1 MSVMAIAAE
10 PRIGVVRTVENAVG
24 IAALIAMAALP
35 TLEIL
40 LRSLADTGVP
50 GTAGY
55 VQNLTLWVGFLGAMI
70 AAREGR
76 HLHLAVARFE
86 LPPGLAHVAEVVV
99 HTVCAAVALGLLWAN
114 LQFVRSEMMSAQMV
128 GPWMPVWIAETI
140 LPLSF
145 VVIALRLILYVED
158 WRDRCAV
165 ALGLCAVVAVV
176 FGLPALAEAAVLP
189 AIGLL
194 LLAALLRAPIF
205 IVLGGVTLVLFFAEG
220 VPAAAIAVS
229 TYRISVS
236 PLIPTIPLFTL
247 VGYLLAEGGARR
259 RLLRLFQACF
269 GWMPG
274 GEAIVATLL
283 CAFFTTFTGASGV
296 VILAVGGL
304 LLPLL
309 LTRGYPERFS
319 LGLLTAS
326 GSIGLLF
333 PPSIVVIIYAT
344 MTYVPIPEMFLAG
357 LIPGAIMVGAV
368 CLFGMWRG
376 LRAGVRRTP
385 FDPRE
390 VCRALFAAGWELLIP
405 VIVLVGI
412 FGGFATLTEAAAI
425 VVVYVLLVEVFV
437 HRDLDPREDLP
448 RILVDCLCLIGG
460 VFAILAVAFGLA
472 NFFVDAGVPDMAAAF
487 VAEHVDSR
495 IVFLLCLNL
504 FLLFVGCV
512 MDIFSAIVVIAPL
525 ILPTSQ
531 IFGIHPAHLGII
543 FLANLELGYLTPP
556 VGMNLFLAA
565 YRFDRGVMEMC
576 RSALPFFALLLVVVL
591 LITYV
596 PAFTLTGGG

>member
-1 MSVMAIAAE
+1 MSVVSGMAAAL
-10 PRIGVVRTVENAVG
+10 PPATGLARKLENGVG
-24 IAALIAMAALP
+24 IAALVAMSALP
-35 TLEIL
+35 AVEIL
-40 LRSLADTGVP
+40 LRATAGIGIP

-55 VQNLTLWVGFLGAMI
+55 VQNLTLWVGFIGAMI
-70 AAREGR
+70 AAREDR
-76 HLHLAVARFE
+76 HLHLAVARLP
-86 LPPGLAHVAEVVV
+86 LPPAAARAVEIAV
-99 HTVCAAVALGLLWAN
+99 HTISAAVAVGLLWAN
-114 LQFVRSEMMSAQMV
+114 LKFVQSELLSAQRI
-128 GPWMPVWIAETI
+128 GPWLPVWIAEAI
-140 LPLSF
+140 LPLCF
-145 VVIALRLILYVED
+145 LVIALRFVLRV
-158 WRDRCAV
+158 
-165 ALGLCAVVAVV
+165 
-176 FGLPALAEAAVLP
+176 AEAAVAP

-194 LLAALLRAPIF
+194 VLAALLRAPIF
-205 IVLGGVTLVLFFAEG
+205 VMLGGITLVLFFAEG
-220 VPAAAIAVS
+220 VPAAAVAVS
-229 TYRISVS
+229 SYRIAVS

-259 RLLRLFQACF
+259 RLLRLFQAWF

-309 LTRGYPERFS
+309 LGRGYPDRFAV
-319 LGLLTAS
+319 GLLTAS

-333 PPSIVVIIYAT
+333 PPSIAVIIYAT
-344 MTYVPIPEMFLAG
+344 MTYVPIPDMFLAG
-357 LIPGAIMVGAV
+357 LVPGTIMVAAV
-368 CLFGMWRG
+368 CLFGVWQARH
-376 LRAGVRRTP
+376 AGVERTA

-390 VCRALFAAGWELLIP
+390 AGRAALAAGWELLIP
-405 VIVLVGI
+405 VIVLVGV
-412 FGGFATLTEAAAI
+412 FGGYATLTEAAAI
-425 VVVYVLLVEVFV
+425 AVLYVLVVEVAI
-437 HRDLDPREDLP
+437 HGDIDPAEDLP

-472 NFFVDAGVPDMAAAF
+472 NYFVDAGIPDTAADW
-487 VAEHVDSR
+487 VAAHVDSR
-495 IVFLLCLNL
+495 VVFLLCLNV
-504 FLLFVGCV
+504 FLLIVGCL

-531 IFGIHPAHLGII
+531 LFGIHPAHLGII

-565 YRFDRGVMEMC
+565 YRFDRGMMEIC
-576 RSALPFFALLLVVVL
+576 RSALPFFGLLLIVVL

-596 PAFTLTGGG
+596 PAFTLIGGG

>member
-1 MSVMAIAAE
+1 MSVMAATLPPATDLA
-10 PRIGVVRTVENAVG
+10 RKLENGVG
-24 IAALIAMAALP
+24 IAALVAMSALP
-35 TLEIL
+35 AVEIL
-40 LRSLADTGVP
+40 LRATAGIGIP

-55 VQNLTLWVGFLGAMI
+55 VQNLTLWVGFIGAMI
-70 AAREGR
+70 AAREDR
-76 HLHLAVARFE
+76 HLHLAVARLP
-86 LPPGLAHVAEVVV
+86 LPPAAARAVEIAV
-99 HTVCAAVALGLLWAN
+99 HTISAAVAVGLLWAN
-114 LQFVRSEMMSAQMV
+114 LKFVQSELLSAQRI
-128 GPWMPVWIAETI
+128 GPWLPVWIAEAI
-140 LPLSF
+140 LPLCF
-145 VVIALRLILYVED
+145 LVIALRFVLRVD
-158 WRDRCAV
+158 GWPDR
-165 ALGLCAVVAVV
+165 LAVVLGVAAIAAAVFV
-176 FGLPALAEAAVLP
+176 LQPVAEAAVAP

-194 LLAALLRAPIF
+194 VLAALLRAPIF
-205 IVLGGVTLVLFFAEG
+205 VMLGGITLVLFFAEG
-220 VPAAAIAVS
+220 VPAAAVAVS
-229 TYRISVS
+229 SYRIAVS

-259 RLLRLFQACF
+259 RLLRLFQAWF

-309 LTRGYPERFS
+309 LSRGYPDRFAV
-319 LGLLTAS
+319 GLLTAS

-333 PPSIVVIIYAT
+333 PPSIAVIIYAT
-344 MTYVPIPEMFLAG
+344 MTYVPIPDMFLAG
-357 LIPGAIMVGAV
+357 LVPGTIMVAAV
-368 CLFGMWRG
+368 CLFGVWQARH
-376 LRAGVRRTP
+376 AGVERTA

-390 VCRALFAAGWELLIP
+390 AGRAALAAGWELLIP
-405 VIVLVGI
+405 VIVLVGV
-412 FGGFATLTEAAAI
+412 FGGYATLTEAAAI
-425 VVVYVLLVEVFV
+425 AVLYVLVVEVAI
-437 HRDLDPREDLP
+437 HGDIDPAEDLP

-472 NFFVDAGVPDMAAAF
+472 NYFVDAGIPDTAADW
-487 VAEHVDSR
+487 VAAHVDSR
-495 IVFLLCLNL
+495 VVFLLCLNV
-504 FLLFVGCV
+504 FLLIVGCL

-531 IFGIHPAHLGII
+531 LFGIHPAHLGII

-565 YRFDRGVMEMC
+565 YRFDRGMMEIC
-576 RSALPFFALLLVVVL
+576 RSALPFFGLLLIVVL

-596 PAFTLTGGG
+596 PAFTLIGAG

>member
-1 MSVMAIAAE
+1 MSVMALALV
-10 PRIGVVRTVENAVG
+10 PPSGVMRRLENAVG
-24 IAALIAMAALP
+24 MAALIAMSALP
-35 TLEIL
+35 VIEIL
-40 LRSLADTGVP
+40 LRSLAGTGIP
-50 GTAGY
+50 GTTGY

-70 AAREGR
+70 AAREDR
-76 HLHLAVARFE
+76 HLHLAVAHFN
-86 LPPGLAHVAEVVV
+86 LPPALARAAEIAV
-99 HTVCAAVALGLLWAN
+99 HTICAAVAIGVLWAN
-114 LQFVRSEMMSAQMV
+114 LQFVRSEMASAERI
-128 GPWMPVWIAETI
+128 GAWMPVWIAESI

-145 VVIALRLILYVED
+145 LVIALRFVLRVEG
-158 WRDRCAV
+158 WRDRCV
-165 ALGLCAVVAVV
+165 VVLGLCTIVAVV
-176 FGLPALAEAAVLP
+176 FGLHPFAEAAVLP

-194 LLAALLRAPIF
+194 VVAALLRAPIF
-205 IVLGGVTLVLFFAEG
+205 IVLGGITLVLFFAEE

-229 TYRISVS
+229 SYRIAVS

-296 VILAVGGL
+296 VILALGGL

-309 LTRGYPERFS
+309 LSRGYPDRFS
-319 LGLLTAS
+319 VGLLTAS

-357 LIPGAIMVGAV
+357 LVPGTIMVSAV
-368 CLFGMWRG
+368 CLFGIWQG
-376 LRAGVRRTP
+376 LRSGVRRTA

-390 VCRALFAAGWELLIP
+390 ACRAVLGAGWELLIP

-412 FGGFATLTEAAAI
+412 FGGYATLTEAAAT
-425 VVVYVLLVEVFV
+425 VVVYVLIIEVFV
-437 HRDLDPREDLP
+437 HRDIDAAEDLP
-448 RILVDCLCLIGG
+448 SILVDCLCLIGG

-472 NFFVDAGVPDMAAAF
+472 NFFVDAGVPDMAAAL
-487 VAEHVDSR
+487 VKTHIESQ
-495 IVFLLCLNL
+495 IVFLLCLNV
-504 FLLFVGCV
+504 FLLMVGCV

-531 IFGIHPAHLGII
+531 LFGIHPAHLGII

-556 VGMNLFLAA
+556 VGMNLLLAA
-565 YRFDRGVMEMC
+565 YRFDRGVMDVC

-591 LITYV
+591 LVTYV
-596 PAFTLTGGG
+596 PAFALIGGE